1 MTYQEFKDT
10 TIRAIQMKLGKNCRV
25 AIQDIIKNNDT
36 HLDGLTILANQ
47 SNISPTIYLNQYYV
61 SLKILLILILNLLLV
76 S

>member
-36 HLDGLTILANQ
+36 ESDFYTKEYIDLLEDSLDE
-47 SNISPTIYLNQYYV
+47 
-61 SLKILLILILNLLLV
+61 LKFLIHLV
-76 S
+76 SENGRIIWGIS